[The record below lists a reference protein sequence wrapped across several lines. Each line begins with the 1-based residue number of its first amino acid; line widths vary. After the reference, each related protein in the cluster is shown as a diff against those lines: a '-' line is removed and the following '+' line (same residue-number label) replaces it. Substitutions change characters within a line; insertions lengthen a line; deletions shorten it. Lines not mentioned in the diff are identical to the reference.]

1 MVMDG
6 MKVDNINDDD
16 GIDLM
21 VLIQTRYRLND
32 IYDSDHHI
40 RLFIDSSNKRAMAAQ
55 FWANRHSSH
64 GKKKNLNEAPLAW
77 GNIPLKEDSFVM
89 NRKLKVSL
97 KVGMKY

>member
-55 FWANRHSSH
+55 F
-64 GKKKNLNEAPLAW
+64 
-77 GNIPLKEDSFVM
+77 
-89 NRKLKVSL
+89 
-97 KVGMKY
+97 